1 MFVSS
6 DTLILQAF
14 KQTLAIMH
22 FQKQTHYFIP
32 FCLILLMFFA
42 FKNFVLTNATRLP
55 SLNWSKNAEKT
66 AFLSAYNNTS
76 SIEMKSFK
84 RENTILQQMV
94 EKEESLIEDTVD
106 FINGKLIVL
115 KIHLIYL
122 FA

>member
-1 MFVSS
+1 
-6 DTLILQAF
+6 
-14 KQTLAIMH
+14 
-22 FQKQTHYFIP
+22 
-32 FCLILLMFFA
+32 MFFA
-42 FKNFVLTNATRLP
+42 FENFVLTNATRLP

-94 EKEESLIEDTVD
+94 EKEESLIEDTAD